1 MVANFKSS
9 SSALPFSSALPLS
22 MTHTPTAGPKNALGS
37 QVPQVSFAVLLTL
50 AAAFWL
56 FVTLTDVLYGYTMQ
70 INAAQVFKAVI
81 FQNSNER
88 VLQHLLLFPI
98 LLLCFAAS
106 LRIGWEPVTRLP
118 VQILL
123 GGIFA
128 ALSYPAMELSEF
140 LLWGALMPRAVGAL
154 WTASFV
160 MFFMTYCFGI
170 VLVTGFAYYQRL
182 RNAEV
187 RNSTLEKGWAN
198 ARLAALR
205 MQLSPHTLFNLLHTI
220 RGHINK
226 EPQVARAMVV
236 QLADLLR
243 RLLSASQREFAPL
256 PEELTFVRLYLELQQ
271 QRFAERL
278 SIVLPAVENH
288 SDLWVPSLIL
298 QPLVENA
305 VVHGLAGHEAT
316 VVVRV
321 EVQILD
327 GSVILRVINTIAKE
341 CSAGPCG
348 IGLTNVRER
357 LDVQF
362 GADASFTAGPTAI
375 EEWTATITIPILREL
390 SAGPS
395 IVNPSGSKWMS

>member
-1 MVANFKSS
+1 MVANIKSS
-9 SSALPFSSALPLS
+9 SSALPSSITL
-22 MTHTPTAGPKNALGS
+22 TPSTRLKKAVGS
-37 QVPQVSFAVLLTL
+37 QVPQVSFAVLLML
-50 AAAFWL
+50 ASAFWL

-81 FQNSNER
+81 FQNWSER

-98 LLLCFAAS
+98 LLACFAAS
-106 LRIGWEPVTRLP
+106 LRIGWSPVARVP

-128 ALSYPAMELSEF
+128 AISYYAMELSEF
-140 LLWGALMPRAVGAL
+140 LLWGALMPRAVGAV

-170 VLVTGFAYYQRL
+170 VFVTGFAYYQRL

-187 RNSTLEKGWAN
+187 RNSTLEQGWTN

-243 RLLSASQREFAPL
+243 RLLSASQREFASL

-271 QRFAERL
+271 QRFADRL
-278 SIVLPAVENH
+278 TIVLPAHENH

-316 VVVRV
+316 VLVRV
-321 EVQILD
+321 EVQILAE
-327 GSVILRVINTIAKE
+327 SVTLRVVNTIANK
-341 CSAGPCG
+341 CTVGPDG

-357 LDVQF
+357 LEVQF
-362 GADASFTAGPTAI
+362 GANAAFTAGPSGAQ
-375 EEWTATITIPILREL
+375 EWTAEITIPTLREL
-390 SAGPS
+390 PARPERRQSLG
-395 IVNPSGSKWMS
+395 I

>member
-1 MVANFKSS
+1 MVANIKSS
-9 SSALPFSSALPLS
+9 SSALPASI
-22 MTHTPTAGPKNALGS
+22 TITPSTRPKKAVES
-37 QVPQVSFAVLLTL
+37 QVPQVSFAALLML
-50 AAAFWL
+50 GAAFWL

-81 FQNSNER
+81 FQNWSER

-98 LLLCFAAS
+98 LLTCFAAS
-106 LRIGWEPVTRLP
+106 LRIGWAPIARVP

-128 ALSYPAMELSEF
+128 AISYYAMELSEF
-140 LLWGALMPRAVGAL
+140 LLWGALMPRAVGAV

-170 VLVTGFAYYQRL
+170 VFVTGFAYYQRL

-187 RNSTLEKGWAN
+187 RNSTLEQGWAN

-243 RLLSASQREFAPL
+243 RLLSASQREFASL
-256 PEELTFVRLYLELQQ
+256 TEELTFVRLYLELQQ
-271 QRFAERL
+271 QRFADRL
-278 SIVLPAVENH
+278 TIVLPARESH

-316 VVVRV
+316 VLVRV
-321 EVQILD
+321 EVQLLD
-327 GSVILRVINTIAKE
+327 ESVTLRVVNTIAKE
-341 CSAGPCG
+341 CTVGPDG

-357 LDVQF
+357 LEVQF
-362 GADASFTAGPTAI
+362 GANASFTAGPTGVQ
-375 EEWTATITIPILREL
+375 EWTAEITIPTLREL
-390 SAGPS
+390 PARPEHRQSLG
-395 IVNPSGSKWMS
+395 I

>member
-1 MVANFKSS
+1 MVANLKSR
-9 SSALPFSSALPLS
+9 SSALPSSITLMPSARLKKVAGREVPL
-22 MTHTPTAGPKNALGS
+22 
-37 QVPQVSFAVLLTL
+37 VSFAVLLML
-50 AAAFWL
+50 AAGFWL

-70 INAAQVFKAVI
+70 INADQVFKAVI
-81 FQNSNER
+81 FQNWSER
-88 VLQHLLLFPI
+88 VLQHLLLFP
-98 LLLCFAAS
+98 LLLACFTVS
-106 LRIGWEPVTRLP
+106 LRIGWAPVTRVP
-118 VQILL
+118 AQILL

-128 ALSYPAMELSEF
+128 ALSYYAMELSEF
-140 LLWGALMPRAVGAL
+140 LLWGALMPRAVGAV

-170 VLVTGFAYYQRL
+170 VFVTGFAYYQRL

-187 RNSTLEKGWAN
+187 RNSTLEQGWTN

-243 RLLSASQREFAPL
+243 RLLSASQREFASL

-271 QRFAERL
+271 QRFADRL
-278 SIVLPAVENH
+278 TIVLPVLENH

-316 VVVRV
+316 VQVRV

-327 GSVILRVINTIAKE
+327 GSVVLRVVNTTAKE
-341 CSAGPCG
+341 CTAGPDG

-362 GADASFTAGPTAI
+362 GADASFTAGPTGI
-375 EEWTATITIPILREL
+375 EEWTAEIAIPTLREL
-390 SAGPS
+390 PARPEHRQSVGA
-395 IVNPSGSKWMS
+395 

>member
-1 MVANFKSS
+1 MVANIKSRSFLPALSLTVAS
-9 SSALPFSSALPLS
+9 SKSLTKAAVRPLPR
-22 MTHTPTAGPKNALGS
+22 
-37 QVPQVSFAVLLTL
+37 VSFKVLSLL

-56 FVTLTDVLYGYTMQ
+56 FVTLTDVLYGYNMQ
-70 INAAQVFKAVI
+70 INADQVFKAVI
-81 FQNSNER
+81 FINSNER

-98 LLLCFAAS
+98 LLACFAAS
-106 LRIGWEPVTRLP
+106 LRTGWAPVTRVP

-123 GGIFA
+123 GVIFA
-128 ALSYPAMELSEF
+128 SISYYAMELSEF
-140 LLWGALMPRAVGAL
+140 LLWGTLMPRAVGAL

-160 MFFMTYCFGI
+160 TFFMTYCFGI

-187 RNSTLEKGWAN
+187 RNSVLEQGWAN

-243 RLLSASQREFAPL
+243 RLLSASQREFASL

-278 SIVLPAVENH
+278 TIVLPPLEDH
-288 SDLWVPSLIL
+288 PDLWVPSLIL

-305 VVHGLAGHEAT
+305 VVHGLADHEAM
-316 VVVRV
+316 VLVRV
-321 EVQILD
+321 EVQLRD
-327 GSVILRVINTIAKE
+327 HAVILRVVNTIAKE
-341 CSAGPCG
+341 SRANPDG
-348 IGLTNVRER
+348 IGLNNVRER

-362 GADASFTAGPTAI
+362 GAEASFSAGRTAA
-375 EEWTATITIPILREL
+375 EEWTAEIALPMLREL
-390 SAGPS
+390 SPRQRVG
-395 IVNPSGSKWMS
+395 NPSEPLWMSS

>member
-1 MVANFKSS
+1 MF
-9 SSALPFSSALPLS
+9 
-22 MTHTPTAGPKNALGS
+22 TPCTRLNRAEVS
-37 QVPQVSFAVLLTL
+37 QAPQVSFGVLLML
-50 AAAFWL
+50 AAVFWL

-70 INAAQVFKAVI
+70 INAGQVFKAVV
-81 FQNSNER
+81 FQNWSER
-88 VLQHLLLFPI
+88 VLQHLLLFPL

-106 LRIGWEPVTRLP
+106 LRIGWAPVARVP

-128 ALSYPAMELSEF
+128 GLSYYAMELSEF
-140 LLWGALMPRAVGAL
+140 LLWRALMPRAVGAV

-170 VLVTGFAYYQRL
+170 VFVTGFAYYQRL

-187 RNSTLEKGWAN
+187 RNSTLEQGWAN

-243 RLLSASQREFAPL
+243 RLLSASQREFASL
-256 PEELTFVRLYLELQQ
+256 TEELTFVRLYLELQQ
-271 QRFAERL
+271 QRFADRL
-278 SIVLPAVENH
+278 TIVLPARENH

-327 GSVILRVINTIAKE
+327 DSVTLRVVNTIAKE
-341 CSAGPCG
+341 CTAGPDG

-362 GADASFTAGPTAI
+362 GANASFTAGPTGVQ
-375 EEWTATITIPILREL
+375 EWTAEITLPALREL
-390 SAGPS
+390 SAPEHRQS
-395 IVNPSGSKWMS
+395 IGV

>member
-1 MVANFKSS
+1 MVASVKSTLKRP
-9 SSALPFSSALPLS
+9 APR
-22 MTHTPTAGPKNALGS
+22 
-37 QVPQVSFAVLLTL
+37 VSFKVLLLL

-70 INAAQVFKAVI
+70 INADQVFKAVI

-88 VLQHLLLFPI
+88 VLQHLLLFPM
-98 LLLCFAAS
+98 LLACFAAS
-106 LRIGWEPVTRLP
+106 LRIGWAPVARVPL
-118 VQILL
+118 QILL

-128 ALSYPAMELSEF
+128 ALSYFAMELSEF
-140 LLWGALMPRAVGAL
+140 LIWGALMPRAVGAV

-160 MFFMTYCFGI
+160 MFFMTYCFGV

-187 RNSTLEKGWAN
+187 RNSTLEQGWTN

-243 RLLSASQREFAPL
+243 RLLSASQREFASL

-271 QRFAERL
+271 RRFADRL
-278 SIVLPAVENH
+278 TIVLPVLEDH
-288 SDLWVPSLIL
+288 LDLWVPSLIL

-305 VVHGLAGHEAT
+305 VVHGLAGHEAA
-316 VVVRV
+316 VLVRI
-321 EVQILD
+321 EVQILE
-327 GSVILRVINTIAKE
+327 GSVILRVVNTIAKE
-341 CSAGPCG
+341 YTVGPDG

-362 GADASFTAGPTAI
+362 GEDASVTAGPTDI
-375 EEWTATITIPILREL
+375 EEWTAEITIPTLREL
-390 SAGPS
+390 PARPEHRQSLG
-395 IVNPSGSKWMS
+395 V

>member
-1 MVANFKSS
+1 MTLASS
-9 SSALPFSSALPLS
+9 TTLKRAAR
-22 MTHTPTAGPKNALGS
+22 S
-37 QVPQVSFAVLLTL
+37 QPPRVSFKVLLML

-56 FVTLTDVLYGYTMQ
+56 FVTLTDVLYGYNMQ
-70 INAAQVFKAVI
+70 INADQIFKAMI
-81 FQNSNER
+81 FVNSNER

-98 LLLCFAAS
+98 LLVCFAAS
-106 LRIGWEPVTRLP
+106 LRTGWAPVTRVP

-123 GGIFA
+123 GGMFA
-128 ALSYPAMELSEF
+128 ALSYYAMALSEF
-140 LLWGALMPRAVGAL
+140 LFWGVLMPRAVGAL

-160 MFFMTYCFGI
+160 NFFMIYSFGI

-182 RNAEV
+182 RDAEV
-187 RNSTLEKGWAN
+187 RNSTLEQGWTN

-243 RLLSASQREFAPL
+243 RVLSASQREFASL

-278 SIVLPAVENH
+278 TIVLPAVENH
-288 SDLWVPSLIL
+288 ADLWVPSLIL

-316 VVVRV
+316 VLVRV
-321 EVQILD
+321 EVQIHD
-327 GSVILRVINTIAKE
+327 ESVILRVVNSIAKD
-341 CSAGPCG
+341 CTAGPDG
-348 IGLTNVRER
+348 IGLNNVRER

-362 GADASFTAGPTAI
+362 GADASFTAGPTGI
-375 EEWTATITIPILREL
+375 EEWTAEITIPTLREL
-390 SAGPS
+390 SARPS
-395 IVNPSGSKWMS
+395 VNSSRS

>member
-1 MVANFKSS
+1 MVVSAESKPHLSSPSIRHKSYW
-9 SSALPFSSALPLS
+9 
-22 MTHTPTAGPKNALGS
+22 TPDNPTPR
-37 QVPQVSFAVLLTL
+37 VSFNILLSLT
-50 AAAFWL
+50 AAFWL

-70 INAAQVFKAVI
+70 INADQMFKAVV
-81 FQNSNER
+81 FVNSNER

-98 LLLCFAAS
+98 LLACFAAS
-106 LRIGWEPVTRLP
+106 LRIGWTPIARIP
-118 VQILL
+118 VQIVL
-123 GGIFA
+123 GGVFA
-128 ALSYPAMELSEF
+128 AISYFAMDLSEF
-140 LLWGALMPRAVGAL
+140 LIWGTLMPRAVGAM

-160 MFFMTYCFGI
+160 IFFMTYCFGI

-187 RNSTLEKGWAN
+187 RNSTLEQGWAN

-243 RLLSASQREFAPL
+243 RLLSASQREFATL
-256 PEELTFVRLYLELQQ
+256 PEELSFVRLYLELQQ
-271 QRFAERL
+271 QRFTERL
-278 SIVLPAVENH
+278 TIVLPAVENH

-305 VVHGLAGHEAT
+305 VVHGLAGHEDK
-316 VVVRV
+316 VLVRV
-321 EVQILD
+321 EVLIAD
-327 GSVILRVINTIAKE
+327 NSVVLRVVNTFG
-341 CSAGPCG
+341 AGCEAGREG

-362 GADASFTAGPTAI
+362 GKDASFTSGPTGPQ
-375 EEWTATITIPILREL
+375 EWTAEIIIPTLSEL
-390 SAGPS
+390 PARPGTLDLSR
-395 IVNPSGSKWMS
+395 SKWTS

>member
-1 MVANFKSS
+1 MVADIKSITLMPS
-9 SSALPFSSALPLS
+9 TK
-22 MTHTPTAGPKNALGS
+22 MKTAMAS
-37 QVPQVSFAVLLTL
+37 QVPQVSFAVLLML
-50 AAAFWL
+50 AAGFWL

-70 INAAQVFKAVI
+70 INADQVFKAVI
-81 FQNSNER
+81 FQNWSER
-88 VLQHLLLFPI
+88 VLQHLLLFP
-98 LLLCFAAS
+98 LLLVCFAVS
-106 LRIGWEPVTRLP
+106 LRIGWAPVTRIP
-118 VQILL
+118 VQVLL
-123 GGIFA
+123 GGVFA
-128 ALSYPAMELSEF
+128 ALSYYAMELSEF
-140 LLWGALMPRAVGAL
+140 LLWGALMPRAVGAV

-182 RNAEV
+182 RNAEL
-187 RNSTLEKGWAN
+187 RNSTLEQGWTN

-243 RLLSASQREFAPL
+243 RLLSASQREFASL
-256 PEELTFVRLYLELQQ
+256 TEELTFVRLYLELQQ
-271 QRFAERL
+271 QRFADRL
-278 SIVLPAVENH
+278 TIVLPALQNH
-288 SDLWVPSLIL
+288 SDLWIPSLIL

-305 VVHGLAGHEAT
+305 VVHGLAGHEAA
-316 VVVRV
+316 VQVRV

-327 GSVILRVINTIAKE
+327 ESITLRVINTTAKQ
-341 CSAGPCG
+341 CTAGPDG

-362 GADASFTAGPTAI
+362 GAEASFVAGPTVG
-375 EEWTATITIPILREL
+375 EEWISQITMPTLRDLAAPEHRQSL
-390 SAGPS
+390 G
-395 IVNPSGSKWMS
+395 V

>member
-1 MVANFKSS
+1 M
-9 SSALPFSSALPLS
+9 
-22 MTHTPTAGPKNALGS
+22 
-37 QVPQVSFAVLLTL
+37 
-50 AAAFWL
+50 
-56 FVTLTDVLYGYTMQ
+56 
-70 INAAQVFKAVI
+70 
-81 FQNSNER
+81 
-88 VLQHLLLFPI
+88 I

-106 LRIGWEPVTRLP
+106 LRTGWAPVKRVL

-128 ALSYPAMELSEF
+128 ALSYYAQELSET
-140 LLWGALMPRAVGAL
+140 LLWGELMPREAGAL
-154 WTASFV
+154 WIASFV
-160 MFFMTYCFGI
+160 TFFMTYSFG
-170 VLVTGFAYYQRL
+170 VLLVTAFAYYQRF
-182 RNAEV
+182 RDAEA

-278 SIVLPAVENH
+278 IIALPAAENH

-305 VVHGLAGHEAT
+305 VIHGLAGHEAT
-316 VVVRV
+316 VRVRV
-321 EVQILD
+321 EVQID
-327 GSVILRVINTIAKE
+327 DESVILRVVNTIAKE
-341 CSAGPCG
+341 RTAGPDG
-348 IGLTNVRER
+348 IGLNNVRER

-362 GADASFTAGPTAI
+362 GADASFTSGATAS
-375 EEWTATITIPILREL
+375 EEWTAEITIPTLREL
-390 SAGPS
+390 SARPS
-395 IVNPSGSKWMS
+395 VSNLSGS

>member
-1 MVANFKSS
+1 MAATLNTMMPTP
-9 SSALPFSSALPLS
+9 SAALKRPA
-22 MTHTPTAGPKNALGS
+22 PR
-37 QVPQVSFAVLLTL
+37 VSFKVLLLL
-50 AAAFWL
+50 ASAFWL

-70 INAAQVFKAVI
+70 INAGQMFKAVV
-81 FQNSNER
+81 FVNWNER
-88 VLQHLLLFPI
+88 VLQHVLLFPI
-98 LLLCFAAS
+98 LLVCFAVS
-106 LRIGWEPVTRLP
+106 LRTGWATVSRAL
-118 VQILL
+118 VQLLL
-123 GGIFA
+123 GGTFA
-128 ALSYPAMELSEF
+128 ALSYYAGELSEF
-140 LLWGALMPRAVGAL
+140 LIWRALMPKAVGAV

-170 VLVTGFAYYQRL
+170 VFVTAFAYYQRL

-187 RNSTLEKGWAN
+187 RNSTLEQGWAN

-243 RLLSASQREFAPL
+243 RLLSASQREFVSL

-271 QRFAERL
+271 QRFADRL
-278 SIVLPAVENH
+278 TIVLPQLENH

-305 VVHGLAGHEAT
+305 VVHGLAGHEAA
-316 VVVRV
+316 VLVRV

-327 GSVILRVINTIAKE
+327 GSVVLRVVNTIAKE
-341 CSAGPCG
+341 CTAGPDG

-362 GADASFTAGPTAI
+362 GTEASFSAGPTGN
-375 EEWTATITIPILREL
+375 EEWTAEITIPTLREL
-390 SAGPS
+390 PARPELRQSLG
-395 IVNPSGSKWMS
+395 V

>member
-1 MVANFKSS
+1 MLASAESKPQLSS
-9 SSALPFSSALPLS
+9 PSLTHRSRLS
-22 MTHTPTAGPKNALGS
+22 LDDPRPRVSFTILLSLTAG
-37 QVPQVSFAVLLTL
+37 
-50 AAAFWL
+50 FWL

-70 INAAQVFKAVI
+70 INANQMFKAVV
-81 FQNSNER
+81 FVNSNER

-98 LLLCFAAS
+98 LVACFAAS
-106 LRIGWEPVTRLP
+106 LRIGWTPMARIPMQV
-118 VQILL
+118 VL
-123 GGIFA
+123 GGLFA
-128 ALSYPAMELSEF
+128 AISYYAMDLSEF
-140 LLWGALMPRAVGAL
+140 LIWGTLMPRAVGAM

-187 RNSTLEKGWAN
+187 RNSTLEQGWAN

-243 RLLSASQREFAPL
+243 RLLSASQREFASL
-256 PEELTFVRLYLELQQ
+256 PEELSFVRLYLELQQ
-271 QRFAERL
+271 QRFTERL
-278 SIVLPAVENH
+278 GIVLPAVENH

-305 VVHGLAGHEAT
+305 VVHGLAGHEDK

-321 EVQILD
+321 EVLISD
-327 GSVILRVINTIAKE
+327 KSVVLRVVNTFGAGCE
-341 CSAGPCG
+341 AGPSG

-362 GADASFTAGPTAI
+362 GEDASFTSGPTGP
-375 EEWTATITIPILREL
+375 EEWTAEIVIPTLSELPARPGTLEL
-390 SAGPS
+390 SRS
-395 IVNPSGSKWMS
+395 

>member
-1 MVANFKSS
+1 
-9 SSALPFSSALPLS
+9 
-22 MTHTPTAGPKNALGS
+22 
-37 QVPQVSFAVLLTL
+37 VSFKVLLML

-56 FVTLTDVLYGYTMQ
+56 FVTITDVLYGYSMQ
-70 INAAQVFKAVI
+70 INADQVFKSVI
-81 FQNSNER
+81 FINSNER

-98 LLLCFAAS
+98 LVLCFSVS
-106 LRIGWEPVTRLP
+106 LRIGWAPVNRVP
-118 VQILL
+118 VQLLL

-128 ALSYPAMELSEF
+128 ALSYPAMALSEF
-140 LLWGALMPRAVGAL
+140 LIWGSLMPRVVVAL

-182 RNAEV
+182 RDAEV
-187 RNSTLEKGWAN
+187 RNSTLEQGWTN

-243 RLLSASQREFAPL
+243 RLLSASQCDFVSL

-278 SIVLPAVENH
+278 TIVLPPVENF

-305 VVHGLAGHEAT
+305 VVHGLAGHEAA
-316 VVVRV
+316 VLVRV
-321 EVQILD
+321 EVEARD
-327 GSVILRVINTIAKE
+327 GSVILRVINTTAKE
-341 CSAGPCG
+341 STGRPNG
-348 IGLTNVRER
+348 IGLNNVRER

-362 GADASFTAGPTAI
+362 GADASFTAGPTAT
-375 EEWTATITIPILREL
+375 EEWTAEIALPMVNEL
-390 SAGPS
+390 SPRPRVA
-395 IVNPSGSKWMS
+395 NASGHKWMS

>member
-1 MVANFKSS
+1 MASNIKYGFSMPSPSITLKSS
-9 SSALPFSSALPLS
+9 KAVKKIAQNALPR
-22 MTHTPTAGPKNALGS
+22 
-37 QVPQVSFAVLLTL
+37 VPFKILLLL

-70 INAAQVFKAVI
+70 INAAQRFKAVV
-81 FQNSNER
+81 FVNWNES

-98 LLLCFAAS
+98 LLVCFATS
-106 LRIGWEPVTRLP
+106 LRIGWAPVTRIP
-118 VQILL
+118 AQFLL
-123 GGIFA
+123 GGVFA
-128 ALSYPAMELSEF
+128 AISYYAMELSEF
-140 LLWGALMPRAVGAL
+140 LIWGALMPRAVGAL

-187 RNSTLEKGWAN
+187 RNSTLEQGWAN

-243 RLLSASQREFAPL
+243 RLLSASQREFASL
-256 PEELTFVRLYLELQQ
+256 TEELTFVRLYLELQQ

-278 SIVLPAVENH
+278 TILLPRLDDR

-316 VVVRV
+316 VLVRV
-321 EVQILD
+321 EIQILEE
-327 GSVILRVINTIAKE
+327 SVVLRVINTIAE
-341 CSAGPCG
+341 QFAPGPDG

-357 LDVQF
+357 LEVQF
-362 GADASFTAGPTAI
+362 GAHASFIAGPTGVD
-375 EEWTATITIPILREL
+375 EWTAEIVLPTLRDL
-390 SAGPS
+390 PS
-395 IVNPSGSKWMS
+395 RTEHRQALGV

>member
-1 MVANFKSS
+1 MVANIKSRS
-9 SSALPFSSALPLS
+9 FLPGLSLSVAPSKSLTKAAVGSLPR
-22 MTHTPTAGPKNALGS
+22 
-37 QVPQVSFAVLLTL
+37 VSFKVLLML
-50 AAAFWL
+50 AGGFWL
-56 FVTLTDVLYGYTMQ
+56 FVTFTDVLYGYSMQ
-70 INAAQVFKAVI
+70 VNADQVFKTVMFI
-81 FQNSNER
+81 NSNER

-98 LLLCFAAS
+98 LVLCFSLS
-106 LRIGWEPVTRLP
+106 LRIGWAPLNRIP
-118 VQILL
+118 VQLLL

-128 ALSYPAMELSEF
+128 ALSYYAMALSEF
-140 LLWGALMPRAVGAL
+140 LIWGALMPRVVVAL
-154 WTASFV
+154 WTANFV

-182 RNAEV
+182 RDAEV
-187 RNSTLEKGWAN
+187 RNSSLEQGWTN

-243 RLLSASQREFAPL
+243 RLLSASQCDFVSL

-278 SIVLPAVENH
+278 TIVLPPVADL

-305 VVHGLAGHEAT
+305 VVHGLAGHEAA
-316 VVVRV
+316 VSVRV
-321 EVQILD
+321 EVEAQG
-327 GSVILRVINTIAKE
+327 GSVILRVINTTAKG
-341 CSAGPCG
+341 STGGPDG
-348 IGLTNVRER
+348 IGLNNVRER
-357 LDVQF
+357 LAVQF
-362 GADASFTAGPTAI
+362 GSDASFTAGPTAL
-375 EEWTATITIPILREL
+375 EEWTAEITLPMLNEL
-390 SAGPS
+390 SPKPS
-395 IVNPSGSKWMS
+395 VANASGRTWMS

>member
-1 MVANFKSS
+1 MMPTP
-9 SSALPFSSALPLS
+9 SATLIRPAPR
-22 MTHTPTAGPKNALGS
+22 
-37 QVPQVSFAVLLTL
+37 VSFKVLLLL
-50 AAAFWL
+50 ASAFWL
-56 FVTLTDVLYGYTMQ
+56 FVTLTNVLYGYTMQ
-70 INAAQVFKAVI
+70 INAEQMFKAVV
-81 FQNSNER
+81 FVNSNER
-88 VLQHLLLFPI
+88 VLQHVLLFPI
-98 LLLCFAAS
+98 LLVCFAAS
-106 LRIGWEPVTRLP
+106 LRTGWAPVSRVL
-118 VQILL
+118 VQLLL
-123 GGIFA
+123 GGTFA
-128 ALSYPAMELSEF
+128 ALSYYAGELSEF
-140 LLWGALMPRAVGAL
+140 LIWRALMPKAVGAV

-170 VLVTGFAYYQRL
+170 VFVTAFAYYQRL

-187 RNSTLEKGWAN
+187 RNSTLEQGWAN

-243 RLLSASQREFAPL
+243 RLLSASQREFASL

-271 QRFAERL
+271 QRFADRL
-278 SIVLPAVENH
+278 TILLPRLESH

-305 VVHGLAGHEAT
+305 VVHGLGGHEAA
-316 VVVRV
+316 VLVRV

-327 GSVILRVINTIAKE
+327 GSVVLRVVNTIAKE
-341 CSAGPCG
+341 CTAGPDG

-362 GADASFTAGPTAI
+362 GTEASFAAGPTGN
-375 EEWTATITIPILREL
+375 EEWTAEITMPTLREL
-390 SAGPS
+390 PGRPEHRQSLG
-395 IVNPSGSKWMS
+395 V

>member
-1 MVANFKSS
+1 MMRN
-9 SSALPFSSALPLS
+9 SAAVMQLPR
-22 MTHTPTAGPKNALGS
+22 
-37 QVPQVSFAVLLTL
+37 VSFRVLLLL

-56 FVTLTDVLYGYTMQ
+56 FVTLTDVLYGYSMQ
-70 INAAQVFKAVI
+70 IYAYQIIKDELFVRWY
-81 FQNSNER
+81 ER

-98 LLLCFAAS
+98 LFVCFAAS
-106 LRIGWEPVTRLP
+106 LRIGWVPIKRVP

-123 GGIFA
+123 GGMFA
-128 ALSYPAMELSEF
+128 ALSYYAMELSE
-140 LLWGALMPRAVGAL
+140 LLFWGVLMPRKSVGAL

-160 MFFMTYCFGI
+160 TFFMIYSFGVI
-170 VLVTGFAYYQRL
+170 LVTAFAYYQRF
-182 RNAEV
+182 RDAEV
-187 RNSTLEKGWAN
+187 RNSALQQGWSN

-220 RGHINK
+220 RGHINQ
-226 EPQVARAMVV
+226 EPQVARSMVV

-243 RLLSASQREFAPL
+243 RLLSAGQRDFSL
-256 PEELTFVRLYLELQQ
+256 LTEELAFIRLYLELQQ

-278 SIVLPAVENH
+278 HFVLPDGKDH
-288 SDLWVPSLIL
+288 SDIWIPSLIL

-321 EVQILD
+321 EVQTHD
-327 GSVILRVINTIAKE
+327 ESVSLRVVNTIAKE
-341 CSAGPCG
+341 CTTAPDG

-362 GADASFTAGPTAI
+362 GAEASLIAGPTAL
-375 EEWTATITIPILREL
+375 EEWTAEITIPMLRER
-390 SAGPS
+390 SQGP
-395 IVNPSGSKWMS
+395 IATPNVVNRPVASWTS

>member
-1 MVANFKSS
+1 MVASVKTRSYPPAV
-9 SSALPFSSALPLS
+9 SA
-22 MTHTPTAGPKNALGS
+22 MPTRSTILKEPAPR
-37 QVPQVSFAVLLTL
+37 VSFKVLLLL

-81 FQNSNER
+81 FQNWNER

-98 LLLCFAAS
+98 LLACFAAS
-106 LRIGWEPVTRLP
+106 LRIGWTPLTHVP

-128 ALSYPAMELSEF
+128 ALSYYAMELSEF
-140 LLWGALMPRAVGAL
+140 LIWRTLMPRAVGAL

-160 MFFMTYCFGI
+160 MFFMTYCFGV
-170 VLVTGFAYYQRL
+170 VLVTGFAHYQRL

-187 RNSTLEKGWAN
+187 RNATLERGWAN

-243 RLLSASQREFAPL
+243 RLLSASQREFASL
-256 PEELTFVRLYLELQQ
+256 TEELTFVRLYLELQQ
-271 QRFAERL
+271 QRFADRL
-278 SIVLPAVENH
+278 TMVLPVLENH

-305 VVHGLAGHEAT
+305 VVHGLASHEAA
-316 VVVRV
+316 VRVRV
-321 EVQILD
+321 EVRVEAET
-327 GSVILRVINTIAKE
+327 VILRVVNTIAKE
-341 CSAGPCG
+341 YAAGPDG

-362 GADASFTAGPTAI
+362 GAEASFTAGPTNS
-375 EEWTATITIPILREL
+375 EEWTAEITIPTLREL
-390 SAGPS
+390 DSRPS
-395 IVNPSGSKWMS
+395 VDNPSESKWR

>member
-1 MVANFKSS
+1 
-9 SSALPFSSALPLS
+9 
-22 MTHTPTAGPKNALGS
+22 
-37 QVPQVSFAVLLTL
+37 VSFKVLLLL

-56 FVTLTDVLYGYTMQ
+56 FVTLTDVLYGYNMQ
-70 INAAQVFKAVI
+70 INADQVFKAVI
-81 FQNSNER
+81 FVNSNER

-98 LLLCFAAS
+98 LLICFAAS
-106 LRIGWEPVTRLP
+106 LRTGWAPVTRVAL
-118 VQILL
+118 QILL
-123 GGIFA
+123 GGMFA
-128 ALSYPAMELSEF
+128 ALSYYAMELSEI
-140 LLWGALMPRAVGAL
+140 LLWGVLMPRASVAL

-160 MFFMTYCFGI
+160 TFFMTYSFGI

-187 RNSTLEKGWAN
+187 RNSTLEQGWTK

-243 RLLSASQREFAPL
+243 RLLSASQREFASL

-278 SIVLPAVENH
+278 TIVLPALENH

-316 VVVRV
+316 VLVRV
-321 EVQILD
+321 EVLIHD
-327 GSVILRVINTIAKE
+327 ESFILRVVNTIAKG
-341 CSAGPCG
+341 CTAGPDG
-348 IGLTNVRER
+348 IGLHNVRER

-375 EEWTATITIPILREL
+375 DEWTAEIKIPTLREL
-390 SAGPS
+390 SARPS
-395 IVNPSGSKWMS
+395 VVNPSGS

>member
-1 MVANFKSS
+1 MFTPCTRLNRAE
-9 SSALPFSSALPLS
+9 LS
-22 MTHTPTAGPKNALGS
+22 QA
-37 QVPQVSFAVLLTL
+37 PQVSFGVLLML
-50 AAAFWL
+50 AAVFWL

-70 INAAQVFKAVI
+70 INAGQVFKAVV
-81 FQNSNER
+81 FQNWSER
-88 VLQHLLLFPI
+88 VLQHLLLFPL

-106 LRIGWEPVTRLP
+106 LRIGWAPVARVP

-128 ALSYPAMELSEF
+128 GLSYYAMELSEF
-140 LLWGALMPRAVGAL
+140 LLWRALMPRAVGAV

-170 VLVTGFAYYQRL
+170 VFVTGFAYYQRL

-187 RNSTLEKGWAN
+187 RNSTLEQGWAN

-243 RLLSASQREFAPL
+243 RLLSASQREFASL
-256 PEELTFVRLYLELQQ
+256 TEELTFVRLYLELQQ
-271 QRFAERL
+271 QRFADRL
-278 SIVLPAVENH
+278 TIVLPARENH

-327 GSVILRVINTIAKE
+327 DSVTLRVVNTIAKE
-341 CSAGPCG
+341 CTAGPDG

-362 GADASFTAGPTAI
+362 GANASFTAGPTGVQ
-375 EEWTATITIPILREL
+375 EWTAEITLPALREL
-390 SAGPS
+390 SAPEHRQS
-395 IVNPSGSKWMS
+395 IGV